1 MKTTLFFFIL
11 NKLYY
16 YYIYIILFY
25 FLCIFIKVSDELNA
39 NKALELQS
47 GVSDLIHQYE
57 SKIKDLNQ
65 QVNLQIVLERQQK
78 SGVKILTWFSS

>member
-1 MKTTLFFFIL
+1 
-11 NKLYY
+11 
-16 YYIYIILFY
+16 
-25 FLCIFIKVSDELNA
+25 LNA

-78 SGVKILTWFSS
+78 SGVKILNL